1 MKEGGKMYKNGGRR
15 KKPSTTLL
23 ERTFYGR
30 KKAAADRRE
39 KIDRGIA
46 KINKGEEPSRTVL
59 IAKDAKDEAKLQRK
73 EMRKDA
79 TITRRKRRGVAAR
92 KPGKGLGARKV
103 KRLQKKVNELKVDN
117 RGAFFEEQKKIR
129 EKNRPK
135 VDTSGLFKK
144 K

>member
-1 MKEGGKMYKNGGRR
+1 MKPKKRKGG
-15 KKPSTTLL
+15 TTLL

-30 KKAAADRRE
+30 KKAASDRRK
-39 KIDRGIA
+39 KIDRGVA
-46 KINKGEEPSRTVL
+46 KIKKGEEPSRTVL

-79 TITRRKRRGVAAR
+79 TLIRRKRRGVAAR

-103 KRLQKKVNELKVDN
+103 DRLQKKVNELKVNN
-117 RGAFFEEQKKIR
+117 RKKFFEEQKKNR

-135 VDTSGLFKK
+135 VNTSGLFKK

>member
-1 MKEGGKMYKNGGRR
+1 MKP
-15 KKPSTTLL
+15 KKKKVGTTLL

-30 KKAAADRRE
+30 KKAASDRRK
-39 KIDRGIA
+39 KIDRGVA
-46 KINKGEEPSRTVL
+46 KIKKGEEPSRTVL

-79 TITRRKRRGVAAR
+79 TLIRRKRRGVAAR

-103 KRLQKKVNELKVDN
+103 DRLQKKVNELKVNN
-117 RGAFFEEQKKIR
+117 RKKFFEEQKKNR

-135 VDTSGLFKK
+135 VNTSGLFKK